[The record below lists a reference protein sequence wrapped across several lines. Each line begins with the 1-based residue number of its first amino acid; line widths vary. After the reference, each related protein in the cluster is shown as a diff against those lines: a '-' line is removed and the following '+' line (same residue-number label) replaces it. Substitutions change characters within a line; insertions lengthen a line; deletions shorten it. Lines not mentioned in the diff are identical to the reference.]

1 MKNIIYILLITLGW
15 MSCSNA
21 VESTPSSINLTISEV
36 KTFRIDKRLVRTILY
51 NRVDLPYF
59 ELELIK
65 APKRALIKKI
75 AVNSISAEFQQRR
88 VMMDF
93 AKSAGVDIENIRAE
107 KKSIL
112 FEVGYTADEHTAPYI
127 YSTCRIDV
135 ANDTFS
141 TPTCKILKW
150 GNEEIAP
157 QLQ

>member
-88 VMMDF
+88 VMMDSLKVQALILKIYAPRRSPF
-93 AKSAGVDIENIRAE
+93 SLRWVIPPTNILRPT
-107 KKSIL
+107 SIL
-112 FEVGYTADEHTAPYI
+112 PAV
-127 YSTCRIDV
+127 
-135 ANDTFS
+135 
-141 TPTCKILKW
+141 
-150 GNEEIAP
+150 
-157 QLQ
+157 